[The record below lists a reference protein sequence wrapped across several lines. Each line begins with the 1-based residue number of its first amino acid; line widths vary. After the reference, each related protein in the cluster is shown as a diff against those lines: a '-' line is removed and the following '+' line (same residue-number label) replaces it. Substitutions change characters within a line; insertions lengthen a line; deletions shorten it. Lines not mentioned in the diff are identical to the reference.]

1 MTLRARED
9 LITDLNYLRKGEG
22 LTLERLPNAPAVIDY
37 CGGPDVPLSTVR
49 TRLITAVNSL
59 RQHKGGPALRAA
71 YGIDD
76 HSPASTTERRRRY
89 AAAVGRRPNTV
100 LEWENSAIEELALV
114 LITSYYAGAET
125 PSGLVIPHG
134 GFLIENLHVVTVIR
148 DRSVFES
155 HQTRTIISL
164 VDGAAGFRY
173 GTYSPT
179 ELSHVTGA
187 TADPP
192 EQHEGGTMH
201 TLRFPRTLRRGE
213 AWTFSF
219 REHVPDGAPDGA
231 VEADVH
237 FSGQTFESPTLEYL
251 DEVCFL
257 GETPSVA
264 WSYDKLSR
272 IERPGLP
279 GESNAL
285 GSNASALV
293 SARFSELYGGLCS
306 GIAWRW
312 NLQFARASPD

>member
-1 MTLRARED
+1 MTRRARED

-22 LTLERLPNAPAVIDY
+22 LTLERLPNAPTVIDY
-37 CGGPDVPLSTVR
+37 CGGPDVSLSTVR

-76 HSPASTTERRRRY
+76 HSPSSTTERRRRY
-89 AAAVGRRPNTV
+89 AASVGRKPNTV

-148 DRSVFES
+148 DRSFFES

-164 VDGAAGFRY
+164 VEGAAGFRY
-173 GTYSPT
+173 GSYSPT

-213 AWTFSF
+213 AYTFSF
-219 REHVPDGAPDGA
+219 REHVPPGAHDATRRG
-231 VEADVH
+231 DRD
-237 FSGQTFESPTLEYL
+237 FSGQTFETPTLRYTV
-251 DEVCFL
+251 EVCFL
-257 GETPSVA
+257 GDVPNTVWA
-264 WSYDKLSR
+264 YDKLSR
-272 IERPGLP
+272 IERPGHPLP
-279 GESNAL
+279 GNHMDFSERAT
-285 GSNASALV
+285 V
-293 SARFSELYGGLCS
+293 SVHFSELYGGLCS
-306 GIAWRW
+306 GIAWLW
-312 NLQFARASPD
+312 